1 MKKTITG
8 IGLLVLL
15 LSGPFVF
22 AQMDG
27 SMMEGQNK
35 SMHHEQMMEHG
46 QMMGGMMDMSNQMS
60 AMMGQMSGMMK
71 EMPAGQMKM
80 MSGVMNDMSHQM
92 LDMSM
97 AMAGGKVSA
106 KEMKRMQY
114 RMMEIRK
121 EISGM
126 EMHK

>member
-1 MKKTITG
+1 VKKTITG
-8 IGLLVLL
+8 IGLLALL
-15 LSGPFVF
+15 LSGSFVF
-22 AQMDG
+22 SQMDG
-27 SMMEGQNK
+27 GMMESQNK

-60 AMMGQMSGMMK
+60 EMMGRISVTMK
-71 EMPAGQMKM
+71 DMPAGRMKM
-80 MSGVMNDMSHQM
+80 MSSAMNDMSHQM
-92 LDMSM
+92 QDMSI

-106 KEMKRMQY
+106 KEMKRMQD